1 MNNYN
6 CNSEFE
12 DIELNVSYDYNL
24 GQWEFRENFTYISN
38 GFRQAPVLLFT
49 DCGNFSED
57 VSCVSDCYD
66 FTFCTYKD
74 FRRACLELCQGLTT
88 RETILYKRRLSDS
101 WEEYFRYLL
110 EEQTDIHTCCR
121 DVFPNVHNANFVY
134 NIIGVNGY
142 SQGDFVYILVH
153 DDFMFD
159 GIEDYLQHLV
169 FDAPIYARVT
179 IDDVETDLL
188 ELAGLDLYDWNRDKV
203 AEAVEQMA
211 ISEQA
216 QAWII
221 ENLPE
226 YPAE

>member
-12 DIELNVSYDYNL
+12 DIELNISYDYDL
-24 GQWEFRENFTYISN
+24 GQWEYRENFTCISN
-38 GFRQAPVLLFT
+38 KYRQATVLLFA
-49 DCGNFSED
+49 DYGNVSED
-57 VSCVSDCYD
+57 VSSVSDCYD
-66 FTFCTYKD
+66 FSGCSYRD
-74 FRRACLELCQGLTT
+74 YRRACLELCQGLTT
-88 RETILYKRRLSDS
+88 RETISEKRRFSDS
-101 WEEYFRYLL
+101 WKMFFFQTL
-110 EEQTDIHTCCR
+110 EEQTDIYTCCR
-121 DVFPNVHNANFVY
+121 DGFPSVNNATILYDVIY
-134 NIIGVNGY
+134 VTGY
-142 SQGDFVYILVH
+142 SQGDSAYILVPEKC
-153 DDFMFD
+153 MFD

-179 IDDVETDLL
+179 IDDKETDLL
-188 ELAGLDLYDWNRDKV
+188 ELAGLDLYEWDRDKV

>member
-12 DIELNVSYDYNL
+12 DIELNVSYDYDL
-24 GQWEFRENFTYISN
+24 GQWEFRENFEKISN

-57 VSCVSDCYD
+57 VSCVLDCYD

-74 FRRACLELCQGLTT
+74 YRRVCLELCRGLTT
-88 RETILYKRRLSDS
+88 RETISEKRCSSDS
-101 WEEYFRYLL
+101 WEMFFFQTL
-110 EEQTDIHTCCR
+110 EEQTDLYTCCR
-121 DVFPNVHNANFVY
+121 DGFPNVDNAKELYKVIY
-134 NIIGVNGY
+134 VTGY
-142 SQGDFVYILVH
+142 SQGDCAYILVPEKC
-153 DDFMFD
+153 MFD
-159 GIEDYLQHLV
+159 GIQQYLQHLV

-179 IDDVETDLL
+179 IDEVETDLL